1 MEGSIEDDG
10 EDSPDNYWTDSPVLQ
25 AEAERAYGGEDFA
38 WAQDRLELIGE
49 LAAGVIDDNAAEV
62 DRQGHELWTYDRDGN
77 VQNHVEYHPRQL
89 ENDELAYGNGLVADV
104 FDAPEGSE
112 DPLGAAHALTMQTLL
127 AGSDSGFVC
136 PVSMTT
142 GAAIALDLYGN
153 DEYADE
159 YLDALTTREMDEHI
173 EGAMFLTEKQGGSDV
188 GANETTAEPTDEEGV
203 YELYGEKWFCSN
215 IDAEGTLALAR
226 RPEAPEGTDGLS
238 MFIVPHTKPNGKLN
252 DQVYRRLKD
261 KLGTIA
267 VPTGEVVFEGA
278 EAYLVGE
285 PEQGF
290 KYMAEMMNF
299 ERLTNATGSVG
310 IMARALM
317 ECKQHA
323 ASRDAFGETIDQYPL
338 MRRDLVDM
346 QVDYEAG
353 AAFTFEAVRWY
364 DRYLRGKAEDE
375 HKLRDD
381 EIDDEEQ
388 AHKLMRLFVPIAKYK
403 LARECV
409 DTASYACEVRGGD
422 GYVNGFV
429 TERLLRDAQ
438 VTPIWEGTSNIL
450 SLDVLR
456 VLGTENAHEAL
467 IPFVSERLDAI
478 EDSNL
483 EDLAETVRTEFESLQ
498 QAMFTLASADRD
510 YAQHEAKQLA
520 DYIYDVVTAILL
532 LERAQDA
539 ITGNEDARK
548 ALVARWFVRTRFEQ
562 PDARGITDESA
573 LPDQYY
579 EEIVRHAP
587 LDPADLDEQS
597 VPAADD

>member
-1 MEGSIEDDG
+1 MQGSADESDG
-10 EDSPDNYWTDSPVLQ
+10 GPENYWTASPVLQ
-25 AEAERAYGGEDFA
+25 AEAERAYDDEEFA
-38 WAQDRLELIGE
+38 WATDRLELIGE
-49 LAAGVIDDNAAEV
+49 LAAGPIDENAAEV
-62 DRQGHELWTYDRDGN
+62 DRQGHDLRTYDRDGN
-77 VQNHVEYHPRQL
+77 LQNHVEYHPRQL
-89 ENDELAYGNGLVADV
+89 ESDELAYGNGLVADV
-104 FDAPEGSE
+104 FDAPEGRTE
-112 DPLGAAHALTMQTLL
+112 PLGAAHALTMQTLL
-127 AGSDSGFVC
+127 AVSDSGFVC

-142 GAAIALDLYGN
+142 GAAIALDLYGD
-153 DEYADE
+153 DEHAAT

-188 GANETTAEPTDEEGV
+188 GANETIAEPTDEEGV
-203 YELYGEKWFCSN
+203 YELTGEKWFCSN

-226 RPEAPEGTDGLS
+226 RPDAPEGTDGLS
-238 MFIVPHTKPNGKLN
+238 MFIVPHTTRDGELN
-252 DQVYRRLKD
+252 DQIYRRLKD

-278 EAYLVGE
+278 EGYLVGE

-310 IMARALM
+310 IMARALI

-338 MRRDLVDM
+338 MRRDLVEM

-353 AAFTFEAVRWY
+353 SAFTFEAVRWY
-364 DRYLRGKAEDE
+364 DRYLRGKADGETA
-375 HKLRDD
+375 LASDD
-381 EIDDEEQ
+381 IDDSEQ

-467 IPFVSERLDAI
+467 IPFVTDRLDKI
-478 EDSNL
+478 EHPTL
-483 EDLAETVRTEFESLQ
+483 RGHVETVREEFDALQ
-498 QAMFTLASADRD
+498 EALLTLASADRD
-510 YAQHEAKQLA
+510 YAQHEAKELA
-520 DYIYDVVTAILL
+520 EYIYDVVTATLL
-532 LERAQDA
+532 LERAQEA
-539 ITGNEDARK
+539 IDETEDARK

-562 PDARGITDESA
+562 HAARGITDGTA
-573 LPDQYY
+573 LPDEYY
-579 EEIVRHAP
+579 DQIVHHAP
-587 LDPADLDEQS
+587 VDPTEVDEQS